1 MVGAY
6 LGAQMAQV
14 GADFW
19 SSAIIGGLGAGLV
32 GLILDRGLLRH
43 LHRRFDDQVLVTF
56 GAIFILTNVSRW
68 IWGSWPKI
76 GHLPEYLA
84 GSFLVGDY
92 SFPFHRVV
100 LIGVG
105 AMALLVVLGLQKKT
119 HIGRAVRAGLDN
131 KEMLM
136 ALGVRYEAIATGVF
150 AFGAFMAGFA
160 GYIASPMMGI
170 SLRLGL
176 DALLLALVVVIVG
189 GTGSVVGAFARG
201 YAHRL
206 RPHLHSRLLP
216 RVCHVWCVVDLD
228 PCPLAETFW
237 NRVADKMTSFRSLR
251 PLQAIERRGATWRW
265 AAIGTLLLLPLVLPT
280 HLESLA
286 TKILIFG
293 LLASSL
299 NLLYGYG
306 GLFSLGTRGVF
317 GNRGVHR
324 RRSSGQIRRKQLL
337 ADSS

>member
-1 MVGAY
+1 MDFFATILLTALALGSVLFLLSVGLSLTMGLMGVLNLAHGALFMVGAY

-189 GTGSVVGAFARG
+189 GTGSVVGAFVGAMLIAF
-201 YAHRL
+201 AHTFIAVYYQEFAMFGVWSILILVLLL
-206 RPHLHSRLLP
+206 RPSGI
-216 RVCHVWCVVDLD
+216 V
-228 PCPLAETFW
+228 
-237 NRVADKMTSFRSLR
+237 S
-251 PLQAIERRGATWRW
+251 Q
-265 AAIGTLLLLPLVLPT
+265 
-280 HLESLA
+280 
-286 TKILIFG
+286 
-293 LLASSL
+293 
-299 NLLYGYG
+299 
-306 GLFSLGTRGVF
+306 TR
-317 GNRGVHR
+317 
-324 RRSSGQIRRKQLL
+324 
-337 ADSS
+337 

>member
-1 MVGAY
+1 MDFLATSLLTALALGSVLFLLAVGLSLTMGLMGVLNLAHGALFMVGAY
-6 LGAQMAQV
+6 LGAQMAEV
-14 GADFW
+14 GLDFW
-19 SSAIIGGLGAGLV
+19 SSAIVGGLGAGLV
-32 GLILDRGLLRH
+32 GLVLDRGLLRH

-56 GAIFILTNVSRW
+56 GAIFILTNLSRW
-68 IWGSWPKI
+68 VWGSWPKI

-119 HIGRAVRAGLDN
+119 QVGRAIRAGLDN

-150 AFGAFMAGFA
+150 VLGAFMAGFA

-189 GTGSVVGAFARG
+189 GTGSVAGAFVGAMLIAFAHTFIAVYYQEFAMFG
-201 YAHRL
+201 
-206 RPHLHSRLLP
+206 
-216 RVCHVWCVVDLD
+216 VWSIL
-228 PCPLAETFW
+228 
-237 NRVADKMTSFRSLR
+237 
-251 PLQAIERRGATWRW
+251 I
-265 AAIGTLLLLPLVLPT
+265 LVLLVRP
-280 HLESLA
+280 S
-286 TKILIFG
+286 G
-293 LLASSL
+293 LVSQ
-299 NLLYGYG
+299 
-306 GLFSLGTRGVF
+306 TR
-317 GNRGVHR
+317 
-324 RRSSGQIRRKQLL
+324 
-337 ADSS
+337 